1 MTATAQASPRG
12 RAYTAGR
19 TYFTRR
25 DAATAWRRDN
35 ARNPLRDVLWR
46 SYRTGALWTVR
57 GPKQVEHRRA
67 GTDALAA
74 AERAVP
80 FGP

>member
-1 MTATAQASPRG
+1 MTAIIVRQGDRYAAVQ
-12 RAYTAGR
+12 
-19 TYFTRR
+19 TYFGRR
-25 DAATAWRRDN
+25 DAAIAWRRDN

-46 SYRTGALWTVR
+46 SFRTGALWTVR
-57 GPKQVEHRRA
+57 RPNQA
-67 GTDALAA
+67 GQRDTVGQALDA